1 MYIKLKKSQSI
12 GKEVKNHLLGQSG
25 KNINKCTCLYKEIL
39 MDTIN
44 ADSNGYSSKMIN
56 RNYLLS
62 DFKNFVNH
70 I

>member
-1 MYIKLKKSQSI
+1 
-12 GKEVKNHLLGQSG
+12 
-25 KNINKCTCLYKEIL
+25 
-39 MDTIN
+39 MDTRN